1 MPKAE
6 IPAAIVIHEPR
17 PIGSAAR
24 AAGCAVEGGGLGG
37 GKSARGRCAGN
48 RCRRLPAAA
57 ENSCGRGCSIAMS

>member
-37 GKSARGRCAGN
+37 GKSAREGVQVTAAGDFL
-48 RCRRLPAAA
+48 RPQKIVVGVAVVLQ
-57 ENSCGRGCSIAMS
+57 